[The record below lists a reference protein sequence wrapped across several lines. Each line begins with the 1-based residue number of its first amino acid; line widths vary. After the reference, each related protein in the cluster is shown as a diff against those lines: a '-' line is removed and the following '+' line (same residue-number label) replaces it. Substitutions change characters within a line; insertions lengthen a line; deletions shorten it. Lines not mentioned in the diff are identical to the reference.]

1 MSEYKNIIV
10 EQRDQSE
17 WVTLN
22 RPEQLNALNREMI
35 LELIDYFHGLKRRH
49 DVRVVVLK
57 ANGRAF
63 CAGVD
68 LGDSSIHSE
77 CIPEVFG
84 FQQDIASIMQLIATC
99 PQPVITLLNGPV
111 CGGGFTMALASDI
124 RLAAPDT
131 RMNAA
136 FIKMGWTGCD
146 MGSSYFLPRLVGTAV
161 ASELLMTGRFIHAD
175 RALRVNLVNEV
186 VEREELEKAAQVYI
200 DEMMLTS
207 PMGLRLTKQA
217 LHYSV
222 DAQSMGAAM
231 AMEDRHQMLL
241 SQTEDHKEAVAAF
254 FEKRAPVYKD
264 R

>member
-1 MSEYKNIIV
+1 
-10 EQRDQSE
+10 
-17 WVTLN
+17 
-22 RPEQLNALNREMI
+22 
-35 LELIDYFHGLKRRH
+35 
-49 DVRVVVLK
+49 
-57 ANGRAF
+57 
-63 CAGVD
+63 
-68 LGDSSIHSE
+68 
-77 CIPEVFG
+77 
-84 FQQDIASIMQLIATC
+84 
-99 PQPVITLLNGPV
+99 
-111 CGGGFTMALASDI
+111 
-124 RLAAPDT
+124 
-131 RMNAA
+131 
-136 FIKMGWTGCD
+136 

-254 FEKRAPVYKD
+254 FENARQSTKTASSRLGRDFYVQSHHARLK
-264 R
+264 